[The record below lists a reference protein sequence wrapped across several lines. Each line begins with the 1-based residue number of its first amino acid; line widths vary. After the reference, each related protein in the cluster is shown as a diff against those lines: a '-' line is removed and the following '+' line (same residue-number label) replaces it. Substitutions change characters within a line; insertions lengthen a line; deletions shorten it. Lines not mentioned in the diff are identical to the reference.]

1 MDVSIAPGNS
11 GGPLVDEKGNVIG
24 INVAGAIDPNTGL
37 SLGMNYAI
45 IINELTKIL
54 DVERIPYTFSG
65 SGFSL
70 FHGPGSA
77 VLLLLGIL
85 LIAAGTFSSGRKG
98 RIQPALQIAAAAWQI
113 EAAAWATVWRMAQQA
128 A

>member
-65 SGFSL
+65 SGFPCSTV
-70 FHGPGSA
+70 PA
-77 VLLLLGIL
+77 VLCCSYS
-85 LIAAGTFSSGRKG
+85 AFC
-98 RIQPALQIAAAAWQI
+98 
-113 EAAAWATVWRMAQQA
+113 
-128 A
+128 

>member
-54 DVERIPYTFSG
+54 DVERIPLHVFELWFFPVPRSRQCCAAPTRHSVDRSG
-65 SGFSL
+65 HVF
-70 FHGPGSA
+70 
-77 VLLLLGIL
+77 LLEGKE
-85 LIAAGTFSSGRKG
+85 GCSQRYK
-98 RIQPALQIAAAAWQI
+98 
-113 EAAAWATVWRMAQQA
+113 
-128 A
+128 

>member
-45 IINELTKIL
+45 IINELTKIM

-70 FHGPGSA
+70 FHG
-77 VLLLLGIL
+77 IL
-85 LIAAGTFSSGRKG
+85 LIAAGTFF
-98 RIQPALQIAAAAWQI
+98 
-113 EAAAWATVWRMAQQA
+113 VW
-128 A
+128 

>member
-1 MDVSIAPGNS
+1 
-11 GGPLVDEKGNVIG
+11 
-24 INVAGAIDPNTGL
+24 
-37 SLGMNYAI
+37 MNYAI

-85 LIAAGTFSSGRKG
+85 LIAAGTFFFWKERKDTASVTNSRSGLADRSSSLGDG
-98 RIQPALQIAAAAWQI
+98 LANGSASGLNGNPVHSGA
-113 EAAAWATVWRMAQQA
+113 QA
-128 A
+128 APVLMRSCVE